1 MAITK
6 SRSDRHAFRDRWF
19 YTGDFGYFP
28 EEGYLFFSGRKKD
41 MLKSGGIIIY
51 AAGDREHDC
60 GHILEAA
67 VIGVPDPQWA
77 RP

>member
-6 SRSDRHAFRDRWF
+6 SRSDRHAFRDGWF
-19 YTGDFGYFP
+19 YTDDFGYF
-28 EEGYLFFSGRKKD
+28 LRRAICFVSGRKKD

-51 AAGDREHDC
+51 AAGDREH
-60 GHILEAA
+60 ILEAA
-67 VIGVPDPQWA
+67 VIGVPDTQWA